1 MVAGFAPLAMHL
13 IAATNRCGKKFSVR
27 GGIAICAGF
36 GAEIK
41 RNPGKPGRAPAVLDD
56 SGGALRAARPTT
68 HGHRRTPEGARQQP
82 GILCRHSRPGLGR
95 LHRRDRGH
103 LDPHP

>member
-68 HGHRRTPEGARQQP
+68 HGHRRTPEGAPRSNREFCV
-82 GILCRHSRPGLGR
+82 GTAARI
-95 LHRRDRGH
+95 
-103 LDPHP
+103 